1 MEIPA
6 VYLAYCQKSI
16 IELFYQKPPPSMLE
30 RVLGTFMNNI
40 TNNNALVGVQV
51 CMYYV
56 TKLSNACSKSTTK
69 FMP

>member
-6 VYLAYCQKSI
+6 VYLVYCQKSI

-40 TNNNALVGVQV
+40 TNN
-51 CMYYV
+51 
-56 TKLSNACSKSTTK
+56 T
-69 FMP
+69 PW